1 MHVEHQ
7 RLAMLVSYRRLN
19 GALTGLHTL
28 ATHRG
33 TVLLFNNTPLTPSA
47 IRLVPEVI
55 GSVLVAAL
63 IPVLVRELQ
72 GEVGQ
77 A

>member
-1 MHVEHQ
+1 MKKRGETT
-7 RLAMLVSYRRLN
+7 LMNCCCFFKLLYCIMI
-19 GALTGLHTL
+19 GLSL
-28 ATHRG
+28 
-33 TVLLFNNTPLTPSA
+33 LLFNNTPLTPSA

-63 IPVLVRELQ
+63 IPVLARELQ